1 MADNI
6 PLIVQDIPP
15 PADAPPPLPTGPI
28 PSTPLNQPLITPSGP
43 SRPAGQS
50 KAESFFRK
58 HWGKILYAVLV
69 IVVVIIIIVCASKK
83 SEHLEDVFYLD
94 QMAMKNSDPTF
105 FKFTGRERDV
115 LGESS
120 RDYFLQNRMFSNS
133 GVAPQR
139 LEGDTAYVNQTSY
152 LDMPARFRPETPAVL
167 YGQGIGAES
176 TESAEAFV
184 GGLNLM

>member
-6 PLIVQDIPP
+6 PLIVPDNEAATPVVVDN
-15 PADAPPPLPTGPI
+15 ARVEV
-28 PSTPLNQPLITPSGP
+28 PSTPLNQPLINANP
-43 SRPAGQS
+43 RPEGQS

-94 QMAMKNSDPTF
+94 QMAMQNSDPTF
-105 FKFTGRERDV
+105 FKYTGRERDV

-133 GVAPQR
+133 GVAPQH
-139 LEGDTAYVNQTSY
+139 LEDDSAFVNQTDY
-152 LDMPARFRPETPAVL
+152 LDMPPQYRPETPAVL